1 MKKFLTLLIF
11 SLFQLASVVAQD
23 ATPNSNPEQRDRPRG
38 GFGGPIELGP
48 NDKQTHA
55 DPDNSIVAKREDIPH
70 GKLEMIDYD
79 SKTVGTTRKL
89 NVYTPPGY
97 SDDKKYPVL
106 YLLHGIGG
114 DETEWQRFA
123 TPDMLFDNLIADGRA
138 VPMIVVMP
146 NGRAQKNDRAEGNV
160 MASAPA
166 FAAFEKDLLDDVI
179 PTIESRYSVQA
190 HRQKRA
196 LAGLSMGGGQSLNFG
211 LTHLNTFAWVGGFSS
226 APNTKA
232 PEELLPDPKLAKE
245 QLKLLWLSCGN
256 KDGLIRVSQRLQRYL
271 TEKEVPHIWNVDSH
285 GHDATHWRNNLYHFA
300 QLLFKDI
307 PKSAGEVPQATEPTT
322 QVSPA
327 ADKKAEAGA
336 TPEGITDDFK
346 PAPTNQS
353 GKEYPQVNSQGRI
366 KFRVLAPDAKN
377 VATTFRESTQFVKGE
392 DGAWIGYS
400 RPLDEGFHYYEL
412 IIDGANVPD
421 PNSTYY
427 FGAMRWGSGIEIPA
441 HDREFY
447 ALKAVPHGQVREIFF
462 HSESTKSER
471 RAFVYTPPGYD
482 QDQEKR
488 YPVLYLQHG
497 WGENEYGWSVQGHA
511 GFIMD
516 NLLAEGK
523 VKPFI
528 IVMTYGMTNDV
539 RMGGMRNFDIKDFE
553 TVLVSELVPHVD
565 SHFRTLTDQPNR
577 AMAGL
582 SMGSMETKSIALRN
596 LDKFSH
602 IGLFSGATIIIED
615 VEKTEG
621 FADKVKLVFVSYGSK
636 EVGGGRTGRGDD
648 PAATVQQLKE
658 LGINAHYYLSP
669 ETAHEWQTWRR
680 SFREFAPMLFQPKPT
695 LFGVWK
701 VDFDTQIGLQSYVMT
716 FVEKA
721 GQLLATAKANLGDRS
736 RDVVFQDVKW
746 DGNSISFVENLKF
759 ADNEIRIVYEG
770 KVAGDSIEFSRK
782 VGDFAEEKAT
792 ATRSIPAKD
801 DVSANKAMP
810 ADPASTASSSTPLR
824 QQAVAMGSSIDPNF
838 HIYICFGQS
847 NMESGGRMNED
858 DRQVSN
864 RMLVMADFDHLD
876 RGWEKGK
883 WYQAI
888 PPLAARGRGI
898 CMVDS
903 FGKQLA
909 QSMPADVRIGI
920 IKVAVPGCKIE
931 LFQKDAFQDYIA
943 GEQDWMKNLVRG
955 YAGNPYQYLVDMAK
969 EAQKQGVIKGILLHQ
984 GESNTGDKLWP
995 SKVKSVYDNLL
1006 QDLGLAPNSV
1016 PLLAGEMVHAEQQ
1029 GRCASHN
1036 EILAL
1041 LPQAIPNSHV
1051 VSSQGCATDDKLHF
1065 NADGSRELGGRYAAK
1080 MLPLLNLV
1088 AQQPTTSE
1096 PVQPAVEVK
1105 IDRVLKEAFKDLYLI
1120 GMAGDLPTRYSDEE
1134 LDLAAGHFSA
1144 ITPENCMKPERI
1156 HPSAQQWT
1164 FEQADAIVQWAQSNN
1179 MTIHGHTLVWH
1190 TQTPNWFFAD
1200 GDKDAIHQRMK
1211 EHIHTLVSRYKGQL
1225 QSWDVVNEA
1234 INDNGNAE
1242 TSQTEHLRNSK
1253 WLQSIGPEFLTLA
1266 FKYAHEADPQAVLYY
1281 NDYNIESGP
1290 KHQSSMLLLKRLL
1303 AEGAP
1308 VHAVGIQGH
1317 WRSGRVPFE
1326 DIDKA
1331 ISDYAS
1337 LGLKVSITEL
1347 DVTIRGESGGHLG
1360 GGFGRRTGNIKPP
1373 SIEDLQ
1379 VQADDYAKLFSIFEK
1394 HRQFIERVTFWGL
1407 SDRRTWRWGQHPLLL
1422 NSNNKPKLAYAAIVN
1437 IDRAE
1442 GSPSNDNANR
1452 PKQLKVEDGGQG
1464 PHSAIATESSTLSGM
1479 TIYRPADLSVFGK
1492 EKKLPVLLWGNGAC
1506 ANTTEEHKNFLSE
1519 IASHGYIIL
1528 GIGLLDELETRG
1540 EASRQRTRSSQLL
1553 EALDW
1558 VIAENKNSSSNF
1570 FGKVDTSKI
1579 AAMGMSCGGLQAIEV
1594 SSDPRITTTV
1604 VCNSGVLPSP
1614 SPMPMMPALKKEDLK
1629 KLHGPVLY
1637 LMGGPSD
1644 IAYKNAMDDYTR
1656 VDHIPIVMANLDV
1669 GHAGTYRKPH
1679 GGEYSPVAIAWLDWH
1694 LKGKQDAA
1702 NIFFGKEGSPLRN
1715 EKWTVE
1721 TKNLAP

>member
-1 MKKFLTLLIF
+1 MGKVKMKKLLTLLII
-11 SLFQLASVVAQD
+11 SLFQLNSVIAQD
-23 ATPNSNPEQRDRPRG
+23 TAPSSNPAQRDRLRG

-48 NDKQTHA
+48 NDNQTHA
-55 DPDNSIVAKREDIPH
+55 DPDESIVAKREEIPR
-70 GKLEMIDYD
+70 GKLEIIGYE

-89 NVYTPPGY
+89 NVYIPPGY
-97 SDDKKYPVL
+97 SDSQKYPVL

-123 TPDMLFDNLIADGRA
+123 TPDKLFDNLIADGKA

-146 NGRAQKNDRAEGNV
+146 NGRAQTNDRAEGNV

-166 FAAFEKDLLDDVI
+166 FAAFEKDLLEDVI
-179 PTIESRYSVQA
+179 PAIESRYSVQA
-190 HRQKRA
+190 DREHRA

-211 LTHLNTFAWVGGFSS
+211 LTHLDIFAWVGGFSS

-245 QLKLLWLSCGN
+245 RLKLLWLSCGN
-256 KDGLIRVSQRLQRYL
+256 KDSLIRISQRLQRYL
-271 TEKEVPHIWNVDSH
+271 TEKEVPHVWNVDSH

-300 QLLFKDI
+300 QLLFKDS
-307 PKSAGEVPQATEPTT
+307 PK
-322 QVSPA
+322 PA
-327 ADKKAEAGA
+327 ADAHQSTVPTTPAPAAA
-336 TPEGITDDFK
+336 TEKQSSSRIPEGIKDDFK

-366 KFRVLAPDAKN
+366 KFRVVAPEAKS
-377 VATTFRESTQFVKGE
+377 VATTFRDSTEFVKGE
-392 DGAWIGYS
+392 DGTWIGYS

-412 IIDGANVPD
+412 IIDGAHVPD

-516 NLLAEGK
+516 NLLAQGK
-523 VKPFI
+523 IKPFI

-539 RMGGMRNFDIKDFE
+539 RMGDMRNFDIKDFE
-553 TVLVSELVPHVD
+553 TVLVSELVPHID
-565 SHFRTLTDQPNR
+565 SNFRTMTDQPNR

-582 SMGSMETKSIALRN
+582 SMGSMETKSITLRN

-602 IGLFSGATIIIED
+602 IGLFSGATISTED
-615 VEKTEG
+615 VEQTLG

-636 EVGGGRTGRGDD
+636 EVGSGRANRGGD
-648 PAATVQQLKE
+648 PAASVQQLRE

-680 SFREFAPMLFQPKPT
+680 SLKEFAPMLFQPEAK
-695 LFGVWK
+695 LSGVWQ
-701 VDFDTQIGLQSYVMT
+701 VDFDTRIGLQSYVMT
-716 FVEKA
+716 FEQQA
-721 GQLLATAKANLGDRS
+721 GQLLATAKARLGDRS

-746 DGNSISFVENLKF
+746 DGSSLSLIENLQL
-759 ADNEIRIVYEG
+759 ADNDIRIFYQG

-792 ATRSIPAKD
+792 ATRSIPAHAD
-801 DVSANKAMP
+801 LSAIGAVSSNA
-810 ADPASTASSSTPLR
+810 ASSNTASSSSIQSTPKP
-824 QQAVAMGSSIDPNF
+824 ATNSPA
-838 HIYICFGQS
+838 
-847 NMESGGRMNED
+847 
-858 DRQVSN
+858 
-864 RMLVMADFDHLD
+864 
-876 RGWEKGK
+876 
-883 WYQAI
+883 
-888 PPLAARGRGI
+888 PPL
-898 CMVDS
+898 
-903 FGKQLA
+903 
-909 QSMPADVRIGI
+909 
-920 IKVAVPGCKIE
+920 
-931 LFQKDAFQDYIA
+931 
-943 GEQDWMKNLVRG
+943 
-955 YAGNPYQYLVDMAK
+955 
-969 EAQKQGVIKGILLHQ
+969 
-984 GESNTGDKLWP
+984 
-995 SKVKSVYDNLL
+995 
-1006 QDLGLAPNSV
+1006 
-1016 PLLAGEMVHAEQQ
+1016 
-1029 GRCASHN
+1029 
-1036 EILAL
+1036 
-1041 LPQAIPNSHV
+1041 
-1051 VSSQGCATDDKLHF
+1051 
-1065 NADGSRELGGRYAAK
+1065 
-1080 MLPLLNLV
+1080 
-1088 AQQPTTSE
+1088 
-1096 PVQPAVEVK
+1096 VEVK
-1105 IDRVLKEAFKDLYLI
+1105 IDRVLKDAFKDSYWI

-1134 LDLAAGHFSA
+1134 LDLAAGHFNA

-1156 HPSAQQWT
+1156 HPSPEQWT
-1164 FEQADAIVQWAQSNN
+1164 FERADAIVQWAQSKNL
-1179 MTIHGHTLVWH
+1179 TIHGHTLVWH
-1190 TQTPNWFFAD
+1190 AQTPNWFFEG
-1200 GDKDAIHQRMK
+1200 GDKEVIQQRMK
-1211 EHIHTLVSRYKGQL
+1211 EHIHTLVSRYQGQL

-1242 TSQTEHLRNSK
+1242 TSQTEHLRDSK

-1266 FKYAHEADPQAVLYY
+1266 FKYAHEADPQARLYY

-1290 KHQSSMLLLKRLL
+1290 KHQSSMVLLKRLL

-1347 DVTIRGESGGHLG
+1347 DVTIRGEAGGQFG
-1360 GGFGRRTGNIKPP
+1360 GGLGRRTGTTKPP

-1379 VQADDYAKLFSIFEK
+1379 RQAEDYAKLFSIFEK
-1394 HRQFIERVTFWGL
+1394 HKQVIERVTLWGL
-1407 SDRRTWRWGQHPLLL
+1407 SDRRTWRWGQHPLLFDAD
-1422 NSNNKPKLAYAAIVN
+1422 NKPKLAYAAIVDVV
-1437 IDRAE
+1437 DRA
-1442 GSPSNDNANR
+1442 GGNQSSDKAST
-1452 PKQLKVEDGGQG
+1452 PKQIKVEDGGQG
-1464 PHSAIATESSTLSGM
+1464 PHSAIATESPTLSGM
-1479 TIYRPADLSVFGK
+1479 TIYRPVDLSVFGN

-1528 GIGLLDELETRG
+1528 GIGLLAEIETRG
-1540 EASRQRTRSSQLL
+1540 EASRQRTQASQLINAL
-1553 EALDW
+1553 EW
-1558 VIAENKNSSSNF
+1558 IIAENQNSSSHY
-1570 FGKVDTSKI
+1570 FGKIDTAKI

-1614 SPMPMMPALKKEDLK
+1614 SPMPMMPSIKKEDLK

-1637 LMGGPSD
+1637 LMGGPTD
-1644 IAYKNAMDDYTR
+1644 IAYKNAMDDYAR
-1656 VDHIPIVMANLDV
+1656 VDHVPIVMANLDV
-1669 GHAGTYRKPH
+1669 GHGGTYRKPH

-1694 LKGKQDAA
+1694 LKGQHEAAKVFLGQESSLNRDA
-1702 NIFFGKEGSPLRN
+1702 E
-1715 EKWTVE
+1715 WTVE
-1721 TKNLAP
+1721 SKNLVPK